1 MSKSTNSDHNI
12 KERVSETAH
21 ESMEQMGKAAARTK
35 DRLQHEAGLA
45 KARAKQAGQQAR
57 ERSDEALDSV
67 NTFVGD
73 NPITSL
79 GIAFAAGSLV
89 SYLIKR

>member
-1 MSKSTNSDHNI
+1 MSKSSSSDHNI
-12 KERVSETAH
+12 KGRLSESAQQSMAQMSKTAD
-21 ESMEQMGKAAARTK
+21 KAK
-35 DRLQHEAGLA
+35 ERLQHDAVAA
-45 KARAKQAGQQAR
+45 KARAKQMGHQAKQ
-57 ERSDEALDSV
+57 RSEETLDSV

-73 NPITSL
+73 NPLTAL